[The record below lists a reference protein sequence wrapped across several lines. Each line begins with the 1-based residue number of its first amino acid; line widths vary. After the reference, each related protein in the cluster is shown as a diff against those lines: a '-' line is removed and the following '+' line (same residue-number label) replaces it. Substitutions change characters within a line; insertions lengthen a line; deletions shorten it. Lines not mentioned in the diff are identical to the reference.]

1 MSEPSPFS
9 LAGKLAVVSGG
20 TRGIGLAIARG
31 LGRAGAEVVL
41 IGRDRAK
48 AEESKASLMG
58 EGLTVSFL
66 LADVSRE
73 EDCRTVAEALA
84 QRARP
89 LNILV
94 NNAGTNDRRPP
105 ENYSMEDW
113 HFLID
118 ANLTSVFA
126 LTRALKPLMTHGGKI
141 INIGSMTSIFGASFS
156 APYGAAKGGV
166 VQLSKALASAWA
178 REHPGQCDPPRL
190 DRDRTHPSRPYC
202 NARSPGEGYCPHTRW
217 PLGSA
222 RRHRRCRRFPRQP
235 RFRLHHGSC
244 AACRWRLL
252 GSGMKGSSTEQGS
265 ETGGCGL

>member
-1 MSEPSPFS
+1 MPEPGSFS
-9 LAGKLAVVSGG
+9 LVGKLAVVSGG

-31 LGRAGAEVVL
+31 LGRAGAGVVL

-48 AEESKASLMG
+48 AEESAASLMG

-105 ENYSMEDW
+105 ESYSMEDW

-166 VQLSKALASAWA
+166 VQLTKALASAWA
-178 REHPGQCDPPRL
+178 RENIQVNAILPGWIETELTLRGRNATPDLQEKVIA
-190 DRDRTHPSRPYC
+190 RTPAGRWGQP
-202 NARSPGEGYCPHTRW
+202 ADIAGAAVFLASPASDFITGVALPVDGGY
-217 PLGSA
+217 SA
-222 RRHRRCRRFPRQP
+222 Q
-235 RFRLHHGSC
+235 
-244 AACRWRLL
+244 A
-252 GSGMKGSSTEQGS
+252 
-265 ETGGCGL
+265 